1 MSKQNKSHPLLIKKH
16 SLFFFSKTN
25 NMPLTPETKTL
36 ITDKKAEYALTVQ
49 MKSPFADELR
59 DYLTD
64 ELTQ

>member
-1 MSKQNKSHPLLIKKH
+1 
-16 SLFFFSKTN
+16 
-25 NMPLTPETKTL
+25 MPLTPETKTL
-36 ITDKKAEYALTVQ
+36 ITDKKAEHALTVQ